1 MKDNYIEQETARKR
15 LFSTTTT
22 TTLEVFGV
30 KTALLKRDICLQ
42 KEKREKVSFRF
53 YKGESFKLV
62 E

>member
-15 LFSTTTT
+15 LFSTT

-53 YKGESFKLV
+53 YKGESFKLA

>member
-15 LFSTTTT
+15 LFPITT

>member
-22 TTLEVFGV
+22 LEVFGV
-30 KTALLKRDICLQ
+30 KTALLKTDICLQ

-53 YKGESFKLV
+53 HKGESFKLV

>member
-22 TTLEVFGV
+22 TLEVFGV
-30 KTALLKRDICLQ
+30 KTVLLKRDICLQ

>member
-22 TTLEVFGV
+22 LEVFRV

>member
-1 MKDNYIEQETARKR
+1 MKDNYIEQETARKS

-22 TTLEVFGV
+22 LEVLGV

-42 KEKREKVSFRF
+42 KEKREKVSFPF

>member
-15 LFSTTTT
+15 LFST